1 MSDESNSCDNF
12 ISKLLSS
19 HTNTKQQQPAQ
30 PPQPAPPLPL
40 ASQAV
45 RESALHYMCLH
56 VNEEDLPIG
65 FDPSTSESN
74 NTNNIQVFDSRKQK
88 ESSNSSS
95 SSSSSSSSL
104 SSQYD
109 SLFDSLFSKIL
120 YSYGWDKQTAY
131 RAYQKIKSVV
141 ENITQLS
148 SPSPSPSYKLNID
161 THFYYT
167 VYLLLRLTTDALQGE
182 KLENKS
188 TVKDFEV
195 ELSNI
200 IVKNNS
206 STQSLSL
213 PGLSVDAVEELETL
227 SAIFYSNF
235 QKNSLKEELAATLS
249 LPETEL
255 EIIDDNFILVSIA
268 LNVDNNYQVTN

>member
-19 HTNTKQQQPAQ
+19 HTNTKQNQQQPA
-30 PPQPAPPLPL
+30 PQPAPPLPL

-56 VNEEDLPIG
+56 VNEEDLPKG

-95 SSSSSSSSL
+95 SSSL

-109 SLFDSLFSKIL
+109 LLFDSLFSKIL

-148 SPSPSPSYKLNID
+148 SPSPLPSPSYKLNID

-167 VYLLLRLTTDALQGE
+167 VYLLLRLTTDALQGG
-182 KLENKS
+182 KPENKS

-227 SAIFYSNF
+227 SAIFDSNF

-255 EIIDDNFILVSIA
+255 EIIDDTFILVSIA